1 MKHIIICLS
10 VISLLFASCKT
21 PKSATEIPVRVK
33 SEVKKQYDRILEKH
47 NEVENV
53 YGKGK
58 YFYFSET
65 RKFYKFGIADT
76 DDQG

>member
-33 SEVKKQYDRILEKH
+33 SEVKKQYDRILENITSGKRLRQRQIFLFLR
-47 NEVENV
+47 NKEVL
-53 YGKGK
+53 
-58 YFYFSET
+58 
-65 RKFYKFGIADT
+65 
-76 DDQG
+76 

>member
-47 NEVENV
+47 NEWKRLRQRQIFLFLRNKEVL
-53 YGKGK
+53 
-58 YFYFSET
+58 
-65 RKFYKFGIADT
+65 
-76 DDQG
+76 